1 MPGSGDRAGGA
12 RASTRRLI
20 LDRLQGVAA
29 ETKTKSTRKKGA
41 KSVVRE
47 YFDGLAEQDLD
58 RALAVWK
65 PGSVDRMYGMGDL
78 DAPQGI
84 RRYFGDLFAAFPDFR
99 FEVLELVGSGEH
111 AAARWR
117 AKGTFT
123 GPGRFQG
130 VAPTGAAIE
139 LEGCDMFRVVDE
151 RIVEN
156 HAYINGA
163 YLAQQLGLLPP
174 PGSTAERAMTGAFNA
189 KTATT
194 AAIRKLLER

>member
-1 MPGSGDRAGGA
+1 M
-12 RASTRRLI
+12 
-20 LDRLQGVAA
+20 A
-29 ETKTKSTRKKGA
+29 EAEAKTKAPRKKGA

-65 PGSVDRMYGMGDL
+65 PGSIDHMYGMGDL
-78 DAPQGI
+78 DAPAGI
-84 RRYFGDLFAAFPDFR
+84 RTWFTNLFGAFPDWR
-99 FEVLELVGSGEH
+99 FEVLELIASGEH

-117 AKGTFT
+117 VSATFA

-130 VAPTGAAIE
+130 IVPTGAKVE

-151 RIVEN
+151 QIVEN
-156 HAYINGA
+156 HAYTNGA

-174 PGSTAERAMTGAFNA
+174 SGSAAERAMTGAFNA
-189 KTATT
+189 KTAATG
-194 AAIRKLLER
+194 AIRKLRER